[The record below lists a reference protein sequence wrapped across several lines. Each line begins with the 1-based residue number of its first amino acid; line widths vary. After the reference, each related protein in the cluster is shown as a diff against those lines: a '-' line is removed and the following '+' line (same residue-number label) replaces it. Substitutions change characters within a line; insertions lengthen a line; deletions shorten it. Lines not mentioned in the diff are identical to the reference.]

1 MKLIK
6 LGDYN
11 LEVKAISPL
20 LQQSIE
26 TKYRKENPEP
36 KVPTYTVE
44 AAGGIVETF
53 EHNETTVDTAEEKAE
68 YKKWKDA
75 HDVWSAGLVQRIVR
89 MFLLR
94 GLNLKLTSEQVEE
107 LEIETDLLGFTVP
120 TNERERNLFWLE
132 TFIVDSQEKL
142 ETVMQ
147 EVLGQTG
154 IKQEALS
161 EAESLF

>member
-11 LEVKAISPL
+11 LEVKPISPL

-36 KVPTYTVE
+36 KVPTYVVE

-53 EHNETTVDTAEEKAE
+53 EHNETTIDTPEEKLA
-68 YKKWKDA
+68 YKTWKEA
-75 HDVWSAGLVQRIVR
+75 HDNWSAGLVQRIVR

-94 GLNLKLTSEQVEE
+94 GINLKLTKEQVEE

-120 TNERERNLFWLE
+120 NNERERNLFWLE

-154 IKQEALS
+154 VKQEALA
-161 EAESLF
+161 EAENLF